1 MEPLSRAFALPPP
14 FISGYVQPLPP
25 RGQLGSVGHIHHSAV
40 SGGCCGIGCDIAVAC
55 DLATAQYL
63 VTGRRQCTEP
73 LYASEH
79 GYEQQKPVR
88 PQGPKAA
95 AVAYT
100 VH

>member
-55 DLATAQYL
+55 DLATAQ
-63 VTGRRQCTEP
+63 GP
-73 LYASEH
+73 L
-79 GYEQQKPVR
+79 R
-88 PQGPKAA
+88 KAA
-95 AVAYT
+95 
-100 VH
+100 VHRATAATGICQ